1 MRASTDRRDLAS
13 MRLPSG
19 FSFVHLSDHAELI
32 TPDDEVVRF
41 GEGYSVEE
49 VEAVA
54 FERAGEVVRGS
65 EPDMHELVSEALEAT
80 GWSPERKEMF
90 LCDFLYAF
98 CVEVEEMKALDSEWM
113 FGGTD
118 CEDDVRPGSRRGW
131 SS

>member
-1 MRASTDRRDLAS
+1 VRNFTDTRDLAS

-19 FSFVHLSDHAELI
+19 FSFVHLSDHAQLI
-32 TPDDEVVRF
+32 TPEGEVIRF

-54 FERAGEVVRGS
+54 FERAGEVVRAS
-65 EPDMHELVSEALEAT
+65 EPDMHELVSEALAAT
-80 GWSPERKEMF
+80 GWSEEKRESW

-98 CVEVEEMKALDSEWM
+98 CVECEETSRMDEEWRD
-113 FGGTD
+113 GTD
-118 CEDDVRPGSRRGW
+118 CEDEEWPGGW